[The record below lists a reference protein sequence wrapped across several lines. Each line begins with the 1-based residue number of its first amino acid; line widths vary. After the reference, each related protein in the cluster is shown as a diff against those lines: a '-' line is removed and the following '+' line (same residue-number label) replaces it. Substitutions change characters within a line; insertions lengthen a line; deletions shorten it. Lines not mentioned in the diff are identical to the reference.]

1 MNKIHPL
8 YLLALSL
15 FIAVAVAVAD
25 ARQERKCLRLQAE
38 NQEIEATGKT
48 LMRLKDAWKDPK
60 RDRSDID
67 TILNL
72 REVQSHV
79 KSKVLERGVYRVE
92 VTELGRKELDKMLGK
107 LFNETVR
114 IKKIELQRN
123 SDTNVSAIMEF
134 AL

>member
-38 NQEIEATGKT
+38 NQQIEATGKT